1 VSGLYGEARD
11 AGVDIQ
17 VRKNICCQKFIYLLH
32 AQAYIESKMT
42 SDISVEDLKPWI
54 DRVWRDAGSHSAFA
68 ELALKVGSC
77 YHNTMHNDNM
87 FMASALQ
94 H

>member
-1 VSGLYGEARD
+1 MKLEMLVLIYESG
-11 AGVDIQ
+11 
-17 VRKNICCQKFIYLLH
+17 KKKSCQKFICLLQ

-42 SDISVEDLKPWI
+42 LDVSVEDLQPWI

-68 ELALKVGSC
+68 ELALKVGLY
-77 YHNTMHNDNM
+77 YHNTMHDDNM
-87 FMASALQ
+87 FMASALR